1 MKNKQESLV
10 GAIEVEVVWTIKEK
24 ATKVVMAEVAIHVV
38 ITQTKL
44 QIVILI
50 ASTQDNQEEVVTTV
64 AKIQDQTIKA
74 IKLNAVLK
82 QFQIKG
88 MVKIQSTEE
97 WSIYTIENLELMIIN
112 IYINNKY

>member
-1 MKNKQESLV
+1 
-10 GAIEVEVVWTIKEK
+10 
-24 ATKVVMAEVAIHVV
+24 MAEVAIHVV

-97 WSIYTIENLELMIIN
+97 
-112 IYINNKY
+112 

>member
-1 MKNKQESLV
+1 
-10 GAIEVEVVWTIKEK
+10 
-24 ATKVVMAEVAIHVV
+24 VVMAEVAIHVV

-44 QIVILI
+44 QIVILT

-97 WSIYTIENLELMIIN
+97 
-112 IYINNKY
+112 